1 MLLKEN
7 ERIDDL
13 EINGFRIIQN
23 PSSFC
28 FGMDAVLLANF
39 TSSKK
44 NYRVAD
50 LGTGTGVIPL
60 VMAAK
65 GKGKEFVA
73 FEIIPE
79 MADMAS
85 RSGKLNGIE
94 EHFHVINMDI
104 RNIVPDSESSKN
116 SGINGELPGRTDKSD
131 YSDVIKKGSYDFV
144 TSNPPYIKVDS
155 GLHNPSSSLNI
166 ARHEISVT
174 LRDIIQTAAYLL
186 KDKGSLAMVHKPFR
200 LPELIT
206 ELRAAGLEPKRLCL
220 VQPKARKE
228 PSTILIEAVKGGG
241 EFLRIEPTLV
251 IYDDDGNYTEDV
263 LRIYGKM

>member
-1 MLLKEN
+1 MNEEMLLKEN

-39 TSSKK
+39 ASSKK
-44 NYRVAD
+44 NFRVAD
-50 LGTGTGVIPL
+50 LGTGTGIIPL

-65 GKGKEFVA
+65 GRGKEFVA

-104 RNIVPDSESSKN
+104 KDIIPKPDSPDHFTNIK
-116 SGINGELPGRTDKSD
+116 DM
-131 YSDVIKKGSYDFV
+131 IKKGTYDFV
-144 TSNPPYIKVDS
+144 TSNPPYIKVES
-155 GLHNPSSSLNI
+155 GLHNPNTSLNV

-186 KDKGSLAMVHKPFR
+186 KDRGSFAMVHKPFR
-200 LPELIT
+200 LPEIIM
-206 ELRAAGLEPKRLCL
+206 ELKEAGLEPKRLRL
-220 VQPKARKE
+220 VQPKNGKE

-241 EFLRIEPTLV
+241 EFLRIEPPLI
-251 IYDDDGNYTEDV
+251 IYDDQGNYTEDV
-263 LRIYGKM
+263 LRIYEKI